1 KMDMVPGRTNRLTL
15 HPTKTGTYRG
25 ACAEYCGD
33 AHALM
38 SFYAVVMERDEFDG
52 WLGHQADSA
61 STPLEPHAERGAALF
76 LENGCGACH
85 TVRGT
90 EADGRIGPD
99 LTHVGGRVSVGGGIL
114 PNDAAGFERWLRQTE
129 HVKPGVFMP
138 SFGMLPDDQLRAIA
152 AYLDALR

>member
-1 KMDMVPGRTNRLTL
+1 
-15 HPTKTGTYRG
+15 
-25 ACAEYCGD
+25 
-33 AHALM
+33 M
-38 SFYAVVMERDEFDG
+38 SFYAVVMERDAFDA
-52 WLGHQADSA
+52 WLARQAAPASA
-61 STPLEPHAERGAALF
+61 PSDPIAARGAALF

-90 EADGRIGPD
+90 EADGTIGPD

-114 PNDAAGFERWLRQTE
+114 RNDIDGFERWLRRTE

-138 SFGMLPDDQLRAIA
+138 SFGMLPDADLRAIA